1 MPYQSR
7 LEPLKQDIDKWKQA
21 GWYAI
26 VLLTGG
32 EARGKRLQ
40 KALMEQ
46 RPSVYAETLDGN
58 LITREVILLPV
69 AWQGLLC
76 MPGPIWSFS
85 AIPTSTARPI
95 SAPRRKQ
102 NAGERIASFTDHRG
116 GRLRGAR
123 PARRGSVQGRCADG

>member
-21 GWYAI
+21 GHAI

-46 RPSVYAETLDGN
+46 GVPSVYAETLDGN

-69 AWQGLLC
+69 AYGKGFVHAGANLVILSDTDIYGTAYQRAKKSRT
-76 MPGPIWSFS
+76 PAS
-85 AIPTSTARPI
+85 ALPASPT
-95 SAPRRKQ
+95 
-102 NAGERIASFTDHRG
+102 
-116 GRLRGAR
+116 
-123 PARRGSVQGRCADG
+123 